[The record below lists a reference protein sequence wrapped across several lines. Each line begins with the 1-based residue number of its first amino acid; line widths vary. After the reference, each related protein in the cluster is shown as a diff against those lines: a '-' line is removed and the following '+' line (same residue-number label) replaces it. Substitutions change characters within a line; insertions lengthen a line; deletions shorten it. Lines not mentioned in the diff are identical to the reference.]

1 MSCKLD
7 VKKAILDHAMKF
19 VADGRYTFTRTGVD
33 SLIINNKADNNKSKA
48 NSASQARAIA
58 KQVILRVGQAFKGHV
73 RGRVEQLS
81 PYDPVTIRFNVTE
94 SYINH
99 VYESLPSSE
108 KTDSGTS
115 LYSPSR
121 ERDHINTDTDENTFD
136 FFSTST
142 SSPIGSFAKLIAFK
156 QSQLAVYRNRL
167 NRVLSEKKKRDLTQ
181 QEIKDLNR
189 QERDLKELIEG
200 NFEKSIVGLVGEIA
214 TLKQNQDINAVGFYV
229 EKDLARL
236 ESLVKSSN
244 VLDLEE
250 AQRIIDFYTLA
261 GTFSNKISNPFFE
274 PNEIFAEVNG
284 ELTDTIILPS
294 GIVDEFVNWK
304 KRAETHQ
311 NTLNKRFRDITTMT
325 VNQTRN
331 IQRNLSFE
339 EITESNKGLRDT
351 DWVSMWVMDITQ
363 GLFSDNGL
371 IPQVMF
377 SYLSDSFEKKLSWAR
392 EIEERID
399 KINPQ
404 VQQELIKLGYTLRG
418 GGIVGISGANYN
430 LFKEVTKDGNETGG
444 LIQKFS
450 REFFDS
456 LSAANN
462 AFRQKFSAARVQADY
477 NKRTAAFN
485 TAFDTLKRW
494 RRTHTKII
502 EFSKLPEFGG
512 TDTAYQAELK
522 KLLGEKTYT
531 SQIKKQK
538 DLLNKYEADRES
550 NIEALLIEE
559 NVPDFN
565 SLSQKAKA
573 HIAFW
578 EVNHDPMQ
586 GIKDYSSLS
595 GIQYGGKRVHNFMD
609 YNVFIPREFVP
620 SVALAADQDTITFT
634 DTNRSTGYYVSEFD
648 TIENNT
654 VLSEFYDIL
663 KEVTDTIREVMP
675 YELQSK
681 LNANTLPALQKGV
694 AETLADN
701 SISTLNAVFDTAKNL
716 SERIRMGLG
725 VVEQSQI
732 SHAVTDPITGKRN
745 YSVNAQFLQS
755 NGEAIIERTKIE
767 QAKFI
772 VAYNKKG
779 VNKIDRFTNLPLAD
793 FSEDSLHLL
802 ADYLHIDLPASHTI
816 DQKRNLL
823 KQRVGDTVQ
832 IGKYI
837 RDYSM
842 HTVVQSQSFDL
853 AKTTKFFSN
862 VAMQY
867 AARQEAL
874 PILNVLKRHY
884 EEIQK
889 PLTTNVGENITDA
902 GSKEILKAG
911 LRTNGIKQ
919 LDDWFERVVLG
930 NYGTKHVG
938 LHGSTKASKKQ
949 QKINSRLSDIE
960 VELSQTTD
968 PVKRANLIKEKERL
982 ILKRAVPSVYGRTIY
997 SEEDKKKIVEI
1008 ESAIASGKL
1017 SQDEADKLAQIRAKL
1032 GKTRSATAIFD
1043 SFMAWIRT
1051 LRIGYNIS
1059 SSVTNLMEGTSSNM
1073 ILAATGDYFDPKEI
1087 YFGYHVAKLSFLKN
1101 VTFGAAELPLARK
1114 SRKLMDKFRVL
1125 MDSKNELQKSTV
1137 RTYASKFSWL
1147 SPHELNQ
1154 RVEYINQSPIM
1165 IAMLRSTKIT
1175 GLEGQESTVWDAYDT
1190 NGKLKTEFRTPENI
1204 KNWED
1209 LQGDNYLSFKQKLH
1223 KGIVLAHGNYDEL
1236 RGMMAKSNT
1245 AGKALMM
1252 FKTWLPMQLYNR
1264 FATEQYDVQTG
1275 VNYKGRYWSHTKGT
1289 ATLHLG
1295 TVAGVAFGPIGFVLG
1310 GAAGYAFGAAFGKE
1324 SNLSFLQE
1332 TVVATKLLLKK
1343 IIGMPVNLTRGKQL
1357 IDDSGKEFE
1366 SWKLLGTDEGVN
1378 EQDVKNLKANMA
1390 DIALQ
1395 LTWFSLIL
1403 TVKGMLW
1410 DDDDEPDSNS
1420 RLIHNSLINKL
1431 NNLASQAAMYVNPV
1445 DAYKNTLGSNAVAG
1459 YLEQLGKELVAV
1471 QKYLDGDDI
1480 ITSGPTAGES
1490 RLYNQTTKTFLPGLG
1505 LSSQSER
1512 VFEESPYHRYFE
1524 SELKVDK
1531 RQNQGERA
1539 RLRNEYEEQG
1549 LDSKEIRR
1557 LLREQ
1562 APTQSEL
1569 KKMGLTRDEFEAIQE
1584 EREQILNED

>member
-7 VKKAILDHAMKF
+7 VNKAILDHALKL
-19 VADGRYTFTRTGVD
+19 VADGRYTFTRTAVD
-33 SLIINNKADNNKSKA
+33 TIIVNNKADNSNTRAK
-48 NSASQARAIA
+48 SASQARAIA
-58 KQVILRVGQAFKGHV
+58 KQVILRVHQAFKGHV
-73 RGRVEQLS
+73 RGRLEQLT
-81 PYDPVTIRFNVTE
+81 PYDPVTIKFTVTD

-99 VYESLPSSE
+99 VYNNLPSSE
-108 KTDSGTS
+108 KRDNGMT
-115 LYSPSR
+115 LYSPSK
-121 ERDHINTDTDENTFD
+121 ERDHINTNTDENTFD
-136 FFSTST
+136 FFSMST
-142 SSPIGSFAKLIAFK
+142 SSSLGSFAKLIAFK
-156 QSQLAVYRNRL
+156 QSQLSVYRDRL
-167 NRVLSEKKKRDLTQ
+167 NRVLAEKKKRDLTQ
-181 QEIKDLNR
+181 QDIKDLNK
-189 QERDLKELIEG
+189 QERELKELIEG
-200 NFEKSIVGLVGEIA
+200 NFEKGVIGLVGEITA
-214 TLKQNQDINAVGFYV
+214 LKQNQDINAVGFYV

-236 ESLVKSSN
+236 ETLVKSSD

-250 AQRIIDFYTLA
+250 AQRMIDFYTLA

-284 ELTDTIILPS
+284 ELTDTIILPPK
-294 GIVDEFVNWK
+294 IVDEFVDWK

-311 NTLNKRFRDITTMT
+311 NTLNKRFRDITTMV

-331 IQRNLSFE
+331 TSGRLSFDD
-339 EITESNKGLRDT
+339 IVESNKGLRDT
-351 DWVSMWVMDITQ
+351 DWISMWVMDITQ
-363 GLFSDNGL
+363 GIFSNNGL

-430 LFKEVTKDGNETGG
+430 LFKEITRDGNETGG

-462 AFRQKFSAARVQADY
+462 AFRQKFNAARVQTDY
-477 NKRTAAFN
+477 NKRTAAYN
-485 TAFDTLKRW
+485 AAFDNIKRW
-494 RRTHTKII
+494 RRTHTKIV
-502 EFSKLPEFGG
+502 EFGKLPEFGG
-512 TDTAYQAELK
+512 TDTTYQAELK
-522 KLLGEKTYT
+522 RLLGEKTYKA
-531 SQIKKQK
+531 QVEKQK
-538 DLLNKYEADRES
+538 SLLTKYEADRES

-559 NVPDFN
+559 NVPDYN
-565 SLSQKAKA
+565 SLSQKAKS
-573 HIAFW
+573 HISFW
-578 EVNHDPMQ
+578 EINHDPMQ

-595 GIQYGGKRVHNFMD
+595 GLQFGGKKVHNFMD

-620 SVALAADQDTITFT
+620 NVSLASDQDTIVFT
-634 DTNRSTGYYVSEFD
+634 NTARQTGYYTSEFS
-648 TIENNT
+648 TIENNPI
-654 VLSEFYDIL
+654 LSDFYDIL

-681 LNANTLPALQKGV
+681 LNTNTLPALQKGI

-701 SISTLNAVFDTAKNL
+701 NISTLNAIFDSAKNL
-716 SERIRMGLG
+716 SERIRLGLG

-732 SHAVTDPITGKRN
+732 SYAVTDPITGKRN
-745 YSVNAQFLQS
+745 YKVNAQFLQS

-772 VAYNKKG
+772 AAYNKTSLS
-779 VNKIDRFTNLPLAD
+779 KINRFTAIPLVD
-793 FSEDSLHLL
+793 FSEGALHLL
-802 ADYLHIDLPASHTI
+802 ADYIHMDLPASLSVQDKI
-816 DQKRNLL
+816 AKL
-823 KQRVGDTVQ
+823 KTRVGDTVQ

-862 VAMQY
+862 IAMQY

-874 PILNVLKRHY
+874 PILNVLKKHY

-889 PLTTNVGENITDA
+889 PLTTNVSESMVDA

-911 LRTNGIKQ
+911 LRTNAIKQ
-919 LDDWFERVVLG
+919 MDDWFERVVLG

-938 LHGSTKASKKQ
+938 LHGSTKMSKNA
-949 QKINSRLSDIE
+949 QKINTRLNDIE
-960 VELSQTTD
+960 VELSQTND
-968 PVKRANLIKEKERL
+968 PVIRAGLIKERERL

-1008 ESAIASGKL
+1008 ETAIASGKL
-1017 SQDEADKLAQIRAKL
+1017 SKEESDALAKIRANL
-1032 GKTRSATAIFD
+1032 GKTRSATAVFD

-1059 SSVTNLMEGTSSNM
+1059 SAVTNLMEGTSSNM
-1073 ILAATGDYFDPKEI
+1073 ILAATGDYFNPKEI

-1154 RVEYINQSPIM
+1154 RVEYINQSPVM
-1165 IAMLRSTKIT
+1165 IAMLRSMEIT
-1175 GLEGQESTVWDAYDT
+1175 GSKGQKSSVWDAYDT
-1190 NGKLKTEFRTPENI
+1190 NGKLKAEFRTPENI
-1204 KNWED
+1204 KDWED
-1209 LQGDNYLSFKQKLH
+1209 LQGDNYLGFKQKLH

-1275 VNYKGRYWSHTKGT
+1275 VNYKGRYWSYTKGT
-1289 ATLHLG
+1289 ASLHLG
-1295 TVAGVAFGPIGFVLG
+1295 TVGGVAFGPIGFVLG
-1310 GAAGYAFGAAFGKE
+1310 GAAGYAIGNFFGKE
-1324 SNLSFLQE
+1324 SDLSFLQE
-1332 TVVATKLLLKK
+1332 TVVATKALAKK
-1343 IIGMPVNLTRGKQL
+1343 IIGMPVNLIAGKQL
-1357 IDDSGKEFE
+1357 IDDSGKEFD
-1366 SWKLLGTDEGVN
+1366 SWARLGTDNEVT

-1395 LTWFSLIL
+1395 LTWFSLML
-1403 TVKGMLW
+1403 TIKGMLW
-1410 DDDDEPDSNS
+1410 DDEDEPDSWS
-1420 RLIHNSLINKL
+1420 RLVHNSVVNKL
-1431 NNLASQAAMYVNPV
+1431 NNLSSQAAMYVNPV
-1445 DAYKNTLGSNAVAG
+1445 DSYKNTLGSNAVAG
-1459 YLEQLGKELVAV
+1459 YLEQLGKELVAI

-1480 ITSGPTAGES
+1480 ISSGPTAGES
-1490 RLYNQTTKTFLPGLG
+1490 RLFNQTTKTFLPGLG
-1505 LSSQSER
+1505 ITSQSER

-1539 RLRNEYEEQG
+1539 RLRNKYEDQG
-1549 LDSKEIRR
+1549 LSDKEIRK

-1584 EREQILNED
+1584 EREEQEEN